1 MNDRTMIKVNA
12 TETCLVFRTVSPKRK
27 SPRSFYVLRSE
38 LERLEQYG
46 SITASDLGCFAV
58 FQQDTVSGLV
68 RIRFSWLQQNSAC
81 ELAGYEETAYL
92 PFNRLMGFAARS
104 LMDPALQWSALSV
117 EEVPKPRMVFHGR
130 ETLHATLSHKAVRR
144 KLIRFL
150 RDNFQWGW
158 SDEVRFYNDFLPYS
172 FFFTEIRGGQ
182 QGICGGLILHGRED
196 LNRAYYSIHT

>member
-1 MNDRTMIKVNA
+1 M
-12 TETCLVFRTVSPKRK
+12 
-27 SPRSFYVLRSE
+27 
-38 LERLEQYG
+38 
-46 SITASDLGCFAV
+46 
-58 FQQDTVSGLV
+58 
-68 RIRFSWLQQNSAC
+68 
-81 ELAGYEETAYL
+81 
-92 PFNRLMGFAARS
+92 
-104 LMDPALQWSALSV
+104 
-117 EEVPKPRMVFHGR
+117 
-130 ETLHATLSHKAVRR
+130 SHKAVRR

>member
-81 ELAGYEETAYL
+81 ELAGYEEVVVKTHLIRPAPLEVVPEKAYQL
-92 PFNRLMGFAARS
+92 APHRLMGQGRVEVF
-104 LMDPALQWSALSV
+104 PAV
-117 EEVPKPRMVFHGR
+117 KNH
-130 ETLHATLSHKAVRR
+130 T
-144 KLIRFL
+144 
-150 RDNFQWGW
+150 
-158 SDEVRFYNDFLPYS
+158 
-172 FFFTEIRGGQ
+172 
-182 QGICGGLILHGRED
+182 GLWNLLYG
-196 LNRAYYSIHT
+196 